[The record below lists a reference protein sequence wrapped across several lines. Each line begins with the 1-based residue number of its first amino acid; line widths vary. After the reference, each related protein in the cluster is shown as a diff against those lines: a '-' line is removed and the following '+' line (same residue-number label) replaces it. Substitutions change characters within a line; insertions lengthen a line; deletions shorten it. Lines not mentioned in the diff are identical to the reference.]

1 MYNSP
6 SVVLL
11 APCSRL
17 PTTVWI
23 DYDTYIHCVL
33 HIAPA
38 QDRHAAGTDL
48 GTRTGWSPDPPRCS
62 GATLR
67 QASCNRTDVC
77 IAQAGGSVMCM
88 LASHMHTIH
97 HLLFHC
103 ATMCIIPVDTI
114 YIHRIRRLSLA
125 MPPMSSGQTKT
136 GSPTTSSSMT
146 LPRFVGLSPLHVLH

>member
-6 SVVLL
+6 SAVLL

-17 PTTVWI
+17 PTTVCI
-23 DYDTYIHCVL
+23 DYDTYTHCVL

-38 QDRHAAGTDL
+38 QDWYAASTDHGT
-48 GTRTGWSPDPPRCS
+48 GTRRPPAPPRGS
-62 GATLR
+62 GAGIR
-67 QASCNRTDVC
+67 QASCNHTDVC

-88 LASHMHTIH
+88 LAGHMHTIH
-97 HLLFHC
+97 PLLFQC

-114 YIHRIRRLSLA
+114 YIYHIRRLSLA
-125 MPPMSSGQTKT
+125 MPPKSYGQTRT

-146 LPRFVGLSPLHVLH
+146 LPRFVGLSPLQVLH